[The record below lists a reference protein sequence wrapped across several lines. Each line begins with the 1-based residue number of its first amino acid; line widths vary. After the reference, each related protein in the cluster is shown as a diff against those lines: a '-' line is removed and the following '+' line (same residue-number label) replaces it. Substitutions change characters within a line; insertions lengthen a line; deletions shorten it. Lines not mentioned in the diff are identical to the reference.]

1 MHDATTFVLDPAI
14 AADTVPVLSL
24 GLSEL
29 RLTNDRRFP
38 WLLLVPRRAGA
49 VEIID
54 LAKADRAALLEEI
67 AAASGALRLA
77 TNCDKL
83 NIGALG
89 NKVRQ
94 LHVHVVARFTD
105 DAAWPGPVWGAGEAV
120 AYDVRAR
127 DRLVATIRAA
137 LASPAPAASF

>member
-1 MHDATTFVLDPAI
+1 MHDTTTFALDPAI
-14 AADTVPVLSL
+14 AADTVPVISL
-24 GLSEL
+24 GLSAV
-29 RLTNDRRFP
+29 RLMNDRRFP

-49 VEIID
+49 VEIVD

-105 DAAWPGPVWGAGEAV
+105 DAAWPGPVWGAGTAV
-120 AYDVRAR
+120 AYDGTAR
-127 DRLVATIRAA
+127 DRLVAAIRDM
-137 LASPAPAASF
+137 LASPSLSAW